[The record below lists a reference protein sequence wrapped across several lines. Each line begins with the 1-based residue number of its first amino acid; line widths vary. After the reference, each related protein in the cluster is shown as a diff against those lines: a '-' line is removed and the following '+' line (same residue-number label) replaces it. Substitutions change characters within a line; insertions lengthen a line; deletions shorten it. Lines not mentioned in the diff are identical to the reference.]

1 MLLTMKHKLGEFLSA
16 VLAIQSM
23 VLLGFADDILDVRWR
38 YKIWFPAVASIPLLI
53 FYYTNFGVTH
63 VVMPLQLRPLLGDLV
78 DLGKSDIAYA
88 RCSLLLIL
96 LCMFQGVL
104 YYVYMLMLV
113 VFCTHTI
120 NILAGINGIE
130 AGQALVIAISVL
142 INDLLFL
149 FNNSNKESVEAHLFS
164 LYFMLP
170 FIGVTSALLWHN
182 W

>member
-1 MLLTMKHKLGEFLSA
+1 MSICLLYCILLTMKHKLGEFLSA

-96 LCMFQGVL
+96 LL
-104 YYVYMLMLV
+104 YVSR
-113 VFCTHTI
+113 CI
-120 NILAGINGIE
+120 ILCIHADACCI
-130 AGQALVIAISVL
+130 LH
-142 INDLLFL
+142 
-149 FNNSNKESVEAHLFS
+149 AHDQYS
-164 LYFMLP
+164 C
-170 FIGVTSALLWHN
+170 WD
-182 W
+182 

>member
-1 MLLTMKHKLGEFLSA
+1 
-16 VLAIQSM
+16 
-23 VLLGFADDILDVRWR
+23 
-38 YKIWFPAVASIPLLI
+38 
-53 FYYTNFGVTH
+53 
-63 VVMPLQLRPLLGDLV
+63 MPLQLRPLLGDLV
-78 DLGKSDIAYA
+78 DLGKSDTISYA
-88 RCSLLLIL
+88 RYPSLTLWL
-96 LCMFQGVL
+96 GVL

-142 INDLLFL
+142 VNDLLFL
-149 FNNSNKESVEAHLFS
+149 FNNSNKASVEAHLFS